1 MILVR
6 KRFPNDFQEKKI
18 SDCVLQSRMQQFI
31 LMGLCN
37 ISLTEVYLK
46 PSQTST
52 MDLFCESQKRSIVYV
67 RQASKYASVVDI
79 FCSLLLIS
87 NEVLTSVLLLVAFV
101 SLVDHPIR
109 FVPMN
114 HPW

>member
-31 LMGLCN
+31 LIVHRLGSCN
-37 ISLTEVYLK
+37 ISLTKAYLK

-52 MDLFCESQKRSIVYV
+52 MDLFCELQKRCLVDV

-79 FCSLLLIS
+79 IFCSLLVIS
-87 NEVLTSVLLLVAFV
+87 NEVLTSVLLLVAFC
-101 SLVDHPIR
+101 IAG
-109 FVPMN
+109 
-114 HPW
+114 

>member
-31 LMGLCN
+31 LIVHRLGLCN

-52 MDLFCESQKRSIVYV
+52 MDLFCESQKRSIVDV

-79 FCSLLLIS
+79 IFCSLLVIS
-87 NEVLTSVLLLVAFV
+87 NEVLTSVLLLVAFC
-101 SLVDHPIR
+101 IAG
-109 FVPMN
+109 
-114 HPW
+114 

>member
-37 ISLTEVYLK
+37 ISLTEVCLK

-52 MDLFCESQKRSIVYV
+52 MDLFSKIKKWLPRKNPATNAKQENCLKCE
-67 RQASKYASVVDI
+67 
-79 FCSLLLIS
+79 F
-87 NEVLTSVLLLVAFV
+87 T
-101 SLVDHPIR
+101 
-109 FVPMN
+109 
-114 HPW
+114 